1 MTSSLADD
9 AMVDPDER
17 LMSAYEWHK
26 EMNSGTRRS
35 KMTSSL
41 ADDAMVDPDERLMS
55 AYEWHKEMNSATR
68 RGKMTSSLADDAMV
82 DHDERLMSA
91 HEWLKETDPA
101 TGIERYLNL
110 ATGEIAL
117 ELPAV
122 ADGRLKS
129 VQKWMI
135 ETAPATRG
143 IETNINVDSC
153 LAGLEYTV
161 EEKLLALQLKEI
173 AEKRI
178 RAAKRRG
185 SAYATLIEVVDPV
198 SKRTGYY
205 NTEKQTIQFRK
216 PKGWVRMMSNKYSK
230 RRMES
235 IDILQSMG
243 QEAMTMLAGGTVR
256 ERFNSND
263 SSDGDGSSG
272 GGSSGG
278 RHQKLVVQGSPGRR
292 TGGPRRRLSLVAKR
306 SRLRHQQEM
315 SPE

>member
-1 MTSSLADD
+1 
-9 AMVDPDER
+9 
-17 LMSAYEWHK
+17 
-26 EMNSGTRRS
+26 
-35 KMTSSL
+35 
-41 ADDAMVDPDERLMS
+41 
-55 AYEWHKEMNSATR
+55 
-68 RGKMTSSLADDAMV
+68 
-82 DHDERLMSA
+82 
-91 HEWLKETDPA
+91 
-101 TGIERYLNL
+101 
-110 ATGEIAL
+110 GEIAL

-129 VQKWMI
+129 AQKWMI

-161 EEKLLALQLKEI
+161 EEKLLALKLKEI

-178 RAAKRRG
+178 KAARRRG
-185 SAYATLIEVVDPV
+185 SACATLIEVVDPV

-243 QEAMTMLAGGTVR
+243 EEAITMLAGGTVR

-263 SSDGDGSSG
+263 SSDGDGDGSSG

-278 RHQKLVVQGSPGRR
+278 RSGGSSGGR
-292 TGGPRRRLSLVAKR
+292 
-306 SRLRHQQEM
+306 
-315 SPE
+315 